1 MLTRREKP
9 RRFGI
14 RFKFAVL
21 IGALIVALMV
31 VDALWNID
39 LQQQQAE
46 NEAREK
52 AEVLADQM
60 HAMWDFIDINQ
71 NIVNRNEDGT
81 FRTKT
86 LVCVVAAKSVSM
98 LFTSQ
103 TDYTIRF
110 TSQTPRQA
118 ANAAD
123 AFEERAFEAFAS
135 DPTLEAYYDVETN
148 EAGQRVFR
156 YLEPLYVTET
166 CLECHG
172 DPKGELD
179 QYGYEKEGMRVG
191 EIGGAMSIIEPM
203 DIYAQGMQTS
213 VFQQVFMVLLVLA
226 MASIGIYAAVSR
238 LVLRPIDGLGR
249 AAKQIGEGDF
259 AYHLAIEE
267 RHPCL
272 LYTSP
277 SPRD

>member
-166 CLECHG
+166 VPGMPRRPEGGTGPVRLREGGHARRRDRRRDVHHRAHG
-172 DPKGELD
+172 HL
-179 QYGYEKEGMRVG
+179 R
-191 EIGGAMSIIEPM
+191 ATACS
-203 DIYAQGMQTS
+203 TS
-213 VFQQVFMVLLVLA
+213 VFAAGVHRCC
-226 MASIGIYAAVSR
+226 SCWRWPRIGIYAAVSR
-238 LVLRPIDGLGR
+238 LVLRPIDGAGR
-249 AAKQIGEGDF
+249 AAEQIGEGDF
-259 AYHLAIEE
+259 AY
-267 RHPCL
+267 RRWP
-272 LYTSP
+272 
-277 SPRD
+277 

>member
-148 EAGQRVFR
+148 EAG
-156 YLEPLYVTET
+156 
-166 CLECHG
+166 
-172 DPKGELD
+172 
-179 QYGYEKEGMRVG
+179 
-191 EIGGAMSIIEPM
+191 
-203 DIYAQGMQTS
+203 
-213 VFQQVFMVLLVLA
+213 
-226 MASIGIYAAVSR
+226 
-238 LVLRPIDGLGR
+238 
-249 AAKQIGEGDF
+249 
-259 AYHLAIEE
+259 
-267 RHPCL
+267 
-272 LYTSP
+272 
-277 SPRD
+277 